1 MNPNLAPEHVAKAK
15 KVVCAEFPEMVGAEP
30 AISEK
35 SVQGKGSRGGKS
47 VFVLTFQKNIPLQG
61 GGHLARVVRVTMGQ
75 TGEVIKLSSS
85 K

>member
-1 MNPNLAPEHVAKAK
+1 MVR
-15 KVVCAEFPEMVGAEP
+15 AEFPEMADAEP

-35 SVQGKGSRGGKS
+35 SVHSKGGRGGKS
-47 VFVLTFQKNIPLQG
+47 VFVLTFRKSIPLQDG
-61 GGHLARVVRVTMGQ
+61 ERLRRVVRVTMGQ

>member
-1 MNPNLAPEHVAKAK
+1 MCELAPKHIAKAK
-15 KVVCAEFPEMVGAEP
+15 KIVRTEFPEMAGAEP

-35 SVQGKGSRGGKS
+35 SAQSKGGRGDKT
-47 VFVLTFQKNIPLQG
+47 VFVLTFQKNVPLQG